1 MINLYAYSY
10 PAAIN
15 KFSNS
20 GYTLLKLGDSHR
32 DIEVRINEQG
42 NSAEWE
48 EKIIIGSWNNIQ
60 KIKRDHDL
68 HEVLTERGLWHSGKH
83 KGTEWFKIPG
93 NTVQDA
99 YNYIDELVAEFEG
112 KRIRKQVKLRSLQR
126 KALNK
131 AMAYIA
137 AGGYDVSIIANLC
150 PRFGKTLWALSLFN
164 EIHNTYG
171 NRVMLLPAYW
181 LSVHSS
187 FINELTDYN
196 DFLDI
201 IQIDVDAEDARE
213 RAIDAISAGQRILVP
228 MSLHGDLEE
237 WKAKHAW
244 IASIPNSDVFSFADE
259 GDFGTHTENQI
270 AKLDYIFK
278 TESTPVVGHK
288 FVRVYASGTNVQR
301 LARCSPDIDGVIY
314 TAYSELEQTEPGII
328 RRKFFCT
335 QVDSLKQEVETLDE
349 KIQPSWIKIWDRPL
363 ANKAFVGKLL
373 QSLTGE
379 DSLRPELNLSEM
391 TGETVDC
398 FMLLVSAN
406 NKEMKQIYEI
416 SEREIPEWHVKVL
429 NGDFTSNR
437 NAEDETKREI
447 NEARIAGKKGVVI
460 IANQMGSRSYGIP
473 AIQATVIA
481 YDRGSVDATM
491 QKVSRCLTPATKENL
506 MFNGSTKKDYGYI
519 VDLSFDP
526 NRAENIERLIL
537 EEAIQIQ
544 RSDEVDFTS
553 AVRYVLTS
561 VDLFKMN
568 EFGYAEEVTEED
580 MFKILG
586 DNDNLIK
593 VADVAVDVVAAVQS
607 GLFNIL
613 ANVNASNKP
622 STSKKAVVGA
632 NAINAVTKGS
642 NLGKGGLTDKDKK
655 NIEKIINNAIR
666 SLNMSATSV
675 YDLAN
680 GGDSYRGCLELI
692 KDNPSLDTEFQ
703 ELFGIGAEDAITLV
717 DARAL
722 NEAILDVIVQNS
734 KSIDN
739 VFI

>member
-10 PAAIN
+10 PAAVN
-15 KFSNS
+15 KFSNA
-20 GYTLLKLGDSHR
+20 GFVLLKLGDSHR
-32 DIEVRINEQG
+32 DIEIRINEQG
-42 NSAEWE
+42 SSAEWE
-48 EKIIIGSWNNIQ
+48 EKIIIGSWNNLQ
-60 KIKRDHDL
+60 TIKRDHDL
-68 HEVLTERGLWHSGKH
+68 HEVLTKRGLWHSGKH

-93 NTVQDA
+93 HTIDDA
-99 YNYIDELVAEFEG
+99 RNYIDDLVTEFEG
-112 KRIRKQVKLRSLQR
+112 KRVRKQVKLRALQQ

-131 AMAYIA
+131 AMTYIA
-137 AGGYDVSIIANLC
+137 TGGHDVSVIANLC
-150 PRFGKTLWALSLFN
+150 PRFGKTIWALSLFN
-164 EIHNTYG
+164 QIHNTYG
-171 NRVMLLPAYW
+171 NRIMLLPAYW

-187 FINELTDYN
+187 FVNELTEYN

-201 IQIDVDAEDARE
+201 VQIDVGADDARE
-213 RAIDAISAGQRILVP
+213 RAIDAVSAGQRILVP

-237 WKAKHAW
+237 WKTKHSW
-244 IASIPNSDVFSFADE
+244 IASIPNADVFSFADE
-259 GDFGTHTENQI
+259 GDFGTHTENQV

-278 TESTPVVGHK
+278 TEAEPVQGRK

-301 LARCSPDIDGVIY
+301 LARCSTDINGVIY
-314 TAYSELEQTEPGII
+314 TAYSELEQTEPDII

-335 QVDSLKQEVETLDE
+335 QVDGLKQEVETLDE
-349 KIQPSWIKIWDRPL
+349 KIQPSWIKIWDRPM
-363 ANKAFVGKLL
+363 ANKAFIGKLL

-406 NKEMKQIYEI
+406 NKEMRQIYEI
-416 SEREIPEWHVKVL
+416 AEREIPEWHVKVL
-429 NGDFTSNR
+429 NGDFTNNR
-437 NAEDETKREI
+437 DAEYETKREL
-447 NEARIAGKKGVVI
+447 NESRIAGKKGVVI
-460 IANQMGSRSYGIP
+460 IANQMGSRSYSIP
-473 AIQATVIA
+473 EIQATVIA

-491 QKVSRCLTPATKENL
+491 QKVSRCLTPGNTY
-506 MFNGSTKKDYGYI
+506 NGQVKTHGHI

-544 RSDEVDFTS
+544 RSNDTDFTS
-553 AVRYVLTS
+553 AIRYVLTS

-568 EFGYAEEVTEED
+568 EFGYAEEVTED
-580 MFKILG
+580 AMFKILG
-586 DNDNLIK
+586 NNDNLLK
-593 VADVAVDVVAAVQS
+593 VADVAVDVVAAIQS
-607 GLFNIL
+607 GLFDIL
-613 ANVNASNKP
+613 ANVNASSKSGN
-622 STSKKAVVGA
+622 SKKEIVGA
-632 NAINAVTKGS
+632 NAINAVTKGNKS
-642 NLGKGGLTDKDKK
+642 GKHELTDKDKK
-655 NIEKIINNAIR
+655 NVEKIINDAIR

-680 GGDSYRGCLELI
+680 GGESYRGCLELI
-692 KDNPSLDTEFQ
+692 ESDPDLDAEFQ
-703 ELFGIGAEDAITLV
+703 ELFGIGASDAITLV

-739 VFI
+739 IFA

>member
-10 PAAIN
+10 PAAAN
-15 KFSNS
+15 KFL
-20 GYTLLKLGDSHR
+20 GAGFTLLKLGDSHR
-32 DIEVRINEQG
+32 DVDVRINEQG

-48 EKIIIGSWNNIQ
+48 EKIIIGSWNNL
-60 KIKRDHDL
+60 KTIKRDHDL
-68 HEVLTERGLWHSGKH
+68 HEVLTKRGLWHSGKH
-83 KGTEWFKIPG
+83 KGTEWFKIPS
-93 NTVQDA
+93 NNLQEA
-99 YNYIDELVAEFEG
+99 YTYIDALVAEFEG
-112 KRIRKQVKLRSLQR
+112 KRVRKQVKLRSLQR

-131 AMAYIA
+131 AMSYIA
-137 AGGYDVSIIANLC
+137 AGGHDISIIANLC
-150 PRFGKTLWALSLFN
+150 PRFGKTIWALSLFN
-164 EIHNTYG
+164 EITKTYG

-187 FINELTDYN
+187 FVNELTEYD

-201 IQIDVDAEDARE
+201 VQIDIDAESARE
-213 RAIDAISAGQRILVP
+213 HAIDAIGAGQRILVP

-259 GDFGTHTENQI
+259 GDFGTHTENQV
-270 AKLDYIFK
+270 AKLDNIFT
-278 TESTPVVGHK
+278 TEATPVQGRK
-288 FVRVYASGTNVQR
+288 FIRVYASGTNVQR

-314 TAYSELEQTEPGII
+314 TAYSELEQTETGVI

-349 KIQPSWIKIWDRPL
+349 KIQPSWVKIWDRPL
-363 ANKAFVGKLL
+363 SNKAFVGKLL

-416 SEREIPEWHVKVL
+416 AEREIPDWHVKIL

-447 NEARIAGKKGVVI
+447 NEARIAGKKGIVI
-460 IANQMGSRSYGIP
+460 ISNQMGSRSYSIP

-491 QKVSRCLTPATKENL
+491 QKVSRCLTPATKENP
-506 MFNGSTKKDYGYI
+506 MFNGSTRKEYGHI

-526 NRAENIERLIL
+526 NRSENIERLIL
-537 EEAIQIQ
+537 EEAIQVQ
-544 RSDEVDFTS
+544 RSDDVDFTT

-568 EFGYAEEVTEED
+568 EFGYAEEITEED
-580 MFKILG
+580 MFKIFS
-586 DNDNLIK
+586 DNDNLLK
-593 VADVAVDVVAAVQS
+593 VADVAVDIVAAVQS
-607 GLFNIL
+607 GIFDIL
-613 ANVNASNKP
+613 ANVNASNK
-622 STSKKAVVGA
+622 SGTSKKEVVGA
-632 NAINAVTKGS
+632 NAINAVTKGVKS
-642 NLGKGGLTDKDKK
+642 GNRELTDKDKK
-655 NIEKIINNAIR
+655 NIEKIINDAIR

-680 GGDSYRGCLELI
+680 GGESYQECLDLI
-692 KDNPSLDTEFQ
+692 KADHSMDTEFQ
-703 ELFGIGAEDAITLV
+703 ELFGISASDTITLV
-717 DARAL
+717 NKRVL
-722 NEAILDVIVQNS
+722 PVVILDVIVQNS
-734 KSIDN
+734 KSVDN
-739 VFI
+739 IFA

>member
-10 PAAIN
+10 PAAVN
-15 KFSNS
+15 KFLDN
-20 GYTLLKLGDSHR
+20 GFILLKLGDSHR
-32 DIEVRINEQG
+32 DTEIRINEQG

-48 EKIIIGSWNNIQ
+48 EKIILGSWNNLQ
-60 KIKRDHDL
+60 TIKRDHDV
-68 HEVLTERGLWHSGKH
+68 HEVLTKRGLWHSGKH

-93 NTVQDA
+93 TSVEEA
-99 YNYIDELVAEFEG
+99 HAYIDDLVKEFEG
-112 KRIRKQVKLRSLQR
+112 KRIRKKVKLRSLQR

-131 AMAYIA
+131 AMTYIA
-137 AGGYDVSIIANLC
+137 NGGHDVSIIANLC
-150 PRFGKTLWALSLFN
+150 PRFGKTIWALSLFN
-164 EIHNTYG
+164 EIHKTYN

-187 FINELTDYN
+187 FVSELTDYD

-201 IQIDVDAEDARE
+201 VQINVDAEDARE
-213 RAIDAISAGQRILVP
+213 RAIDAITAGQRILVP

-237 WKAKHAW
+237 WKAKHEW
-244 IASIPNSDVFSFADE
+244 IAKIPNADVFSFADE
-259 GDFGTHTENQI
+259 GDFGTHTENQV

-278 TESTPVVGHK
+278 TESTPVEGHK

-335 QVDSLKQEVETLDE
+335 QVDNLKQEVETLDE

-363 ANKAFVGKLL
+363 SNKAFVGKLL

-391 TGETVDC
+391 TGETIDC

-416 SEREIPEWHVKVL
+416 AEREIPEWHIKVL
-429 NGDFTSNR
+429 NGDFTNNR
-437 NAEDETKREI
+437 DAEYETKREI
-447 NEARIAGKKGVVI
+447 NEARIASKKGVVI
-460 IANQMGSRSYGIP
+460 IANQMGSRSYSIP
-473 AIQATVIA
+473 EIQATVIA

-491 QKVSRCLTPATKENL
+491 QKVSRCLTPGNTYDGQVKTH
-506 MFNGSTKKDYGYI
+506 GHI

-544 RSDEVDFTS
+544 RSDEIDFTS

-568 EFGYAEEVTEED
+568 EFGYAEEVTEDD

-586 DNDNLIK
+586 DNDNLLK
-593 VADVAVDVVAAVQS
+593 VADVAVDVTAAVQS
-607 GLFNIL
+607 GLFDIF
-613 ANVNASNKP
+613 ANVNASGKA
-622 STSKKAVVGA
+622 SGSKKAVVGA
-632 NAINAVTKGS
+632 NAINTVTKGANS
-642 NLGKGGLTDKDKK
+642 GKRELTDKDKK
-655 NIEKIINNAIR
+655 NIEKIINEAIR

-675 YDLAN
+675 FDLAN

-692 KDNPSLDTEFQ
+692 EDNPELDTEFQ
-703 ELFGIGAEDAITLV
+703 ELFGISAGDAITLIN
-717 DARAL
+717 ARAL

-734 KSIDN
+734 KSVDN
-739 VFI
+739 MFD

>member
-1 MINLYAYSY
+1 MINIYAFTY
-10 PAAIN
+10 PAAL
-15 KFSNS
+15 KEYP
-20 GYTLLKLGDSHR
+20 GYGLIKLGDTHR
-32 DIEVRINEQG
+32 EVDVRVNEQG
-42 NSAEWE
+42 TSAEWQ
-48 EKIIIGSWNNIQ
+48 EKIIIGAWNNLQ
-60 KIKRDHDL
+60 TIKRDHEL
-68 HEVLTERGLWHSGKH
+68 HEILTRRGLWHKGKH
-83 KGTEWFKIPG
+83 QGTEWFKIPG
-93 NTVQDA
+93 SSEK
-99 YNYIDELVAEFEG
+99 ELWQYVDDLIAEQEG
-112 KRIRKQVKLRSLQR
+112 KRIRKSVKLRALQQ
-126 KALNK
+126 KALDK

-137 AGGYDVSIIANLC
+137 AGGHDVSLIANLC

-164 EIHNTYG
+164 KIHETYG

-187 FINELTDYN
+187 FINELSEYD

-201 IQIDVDAEDARE
+201 VQIDVNDPNAEAQASDALA
-213 RAIDAISAGQRILVP
+213 AGQRILVP
-228 MSLHGDLEE
+228 MSLHGDMAE
-237 WKAKHAW
+237 WKAKHTW
-244 IASIPNSDVFSFADE
+244 IASIPNADVFSFADE
-259 GDFGTHTENQI
+259 GDFGTHTENQV

-278 TESTPVVGHK
+278 TEAAHVKGRK
-288 FVRVYASGTNVQR
+288 FVRLYASGTNVQR
-301 LARCSPDIDGVIY
+301 LARCSKNIDGVIY
-314 TAYSELEQTEPGII
+314 TAYSELEQTQADII

-335 QVDSLKQEVETLDE
+335 QVNGLKQEVEALDE

-363 ANKAFVGKLL
+363 ANKAFIGKLL

-416 SEREIPEWHVKVL
+416 AEREIPDWHVKVL
-429 NGDFTSNR
+429 NGDFTNNR
-437 NAEDETKREI
+437 DAEYETKREI

-460 IANQMGSRSYGIP
+460 IANQMGSRSYSISE
-473 AIQATVIA
+473 IQATVIA

-491 QKVSRCLTPATKENL
+491 QKVSRCLTPGKT
-506 MFNGSTKKDYGYI
+506 YGNQDKTHGHI

-537 EEAIQIQ
+537 EEAVQIQ
-544 RSDEVDFTS
+544 RGNQTDFTS

-568 EFGYAEEVTEED
+568 EFGYAEEVSEED

-586 DNDNLIK
+586 DNDNLLK
-593 VADVAVDVVAAVQS
+593 VADMSVDIHEAIQS
-607 GLFNIL
+607 GIFEIL
-613 ANVNASNKP
+613 ANVNASKKP
-622 STSKKAVVGA
+622 SDNKKEVVGA
-632 NAINAVTKGS
+632 DAINAVVKGAKPS
-642 NLGKGGLTDKDKK
+642 GHAISDKEKK
-655 NIEKIINNAIR
+655 DIEKIINDAIR

-680 GGDSYRGCLELI
+680 GGESYRECLGI
-692 KDNPSLDTEFQ
+692 IDSNAQLDAEFC
-703 ELFGIGAEDAITLV
+703 ELFGITAGDTISLINNQV
-717 DARAL
+717 L

-734 KSIDN
+734 KTVDKIFD
-739 VFI
+739 

>member
-10 PAAIN
+10 PAAVN
-15 KFSNS
+15 KFSNA
-20 GYTLLKLGDSHR
+20 GFVLLKLGDSHR
-32 DIEVRINEQG
+32 DIEIRINEQG
-42 NSAEWE
+42 SSAEWE
-48 EKIIIGSWNNIQ
+48 EKIIIGSWNNLQ
-60 KIKRDHDL
+60 TIKRDHDL
-68 HEVLTERGLWHSGKH
+68 HEVLTKRGLWHSGKH

-93 NTVQDA
+93 HTIDDA
-99 YNYIDELVAEFEG
+99 RNYIDDLVTEFEG
-112 KRIRKQVKLRSLQR
+112 KRVRKQVKLRALQQ

-131 AMAYIA
+131 AMTYIA
-137 AGGYDVSIIANLC
+137 TGGHDVSVIANLC
-150 PRFGKTLWALSLFN
+150 PRFGKTIWALSLFN
-164 EIHNTYG
+164 QIHNTYG
-171 NRVMLLPAYW
+171 NRIMLLPAYW

-187 FINELTDYN
+187 FVNELTEYN

-201 IQIDVDAEDARE
+201 VQIDVDADDARE
-213 RAIDAISAGQRILVP
+213 RAIDAVSAGQRILVP

-237 WKAKHAW
+237 WKTKHSW
-244 IASIPNSDVFSFADE
+244 IASIPNADVFSFADE
-259 GDFGTHTENQI
+259 GDFGTHTENQV

-278 TESTPVVGHK
+278 TEAEPVQGRK

-301 LARCSPDIDGVIY
+301 LARCSTDINGVIY
-314 TAYSELEQTEPGII
+314 TAYSELEQTEPDII

-335 QVDSLKQEVETLDE
+335 QVDGLKQEVETLDE
-349 KIQPSWIKIWDRPL
+349 KIQPSWIKIWDRPM
-363 ANKAFVGKLL
+363 ANKAFIGKLL

-406 NKEMKQIYEI
+406 NKEMRQIYEI
-416 SEREIPEWHVKVL
+416 AEREIPEWHVKVL
-429 NGDFTSNR
+429 NGDFTNNR
-437 NAEDETKREI
+437 DAEYETKREL
-447 NEARIAGKKGVVI
+447 NESRIAGKKGVVI
-460 IANQMGSRSYGIP
+460 IANQMGSRSYSIP
-473 AIQATVIA
+473 EIQATVIA

-491 QKVSRCLTPATKENL
+491 QKVSRCLTPGNTY
-506 MFNGSTKKDYGYI
+506 NGQVKTHGHI

-544 RSDEVDFTS
+544 RSNDTDFTS
-553 AVRYVLTS
+553 AIRYVLTS

-568 EFGYAEEVTEED
+568 EFGYAEEVTED
-580 MFKILG
+580 AMFKILG
-586 DNDNLIK
+586 NNDNLLK
-593 VADVAVDVVAAVQS
+593 VADVAVDVVAAIQS
-607 GLFNIL
+607 GLFDIL
-613 ANVNASNKP
+613 ANVNASSKSGN
-622 STSKKAVVGA
+622 SKKEIVGA
-632 NAINAVTKGS
+632 NAINAVTKGNKS
-642 NLGKGGLTDKDKK
+642 GKHELTDKDKK
-655 NIEKIINNAIR
+655 NVEKIINDAIR

-680 GGDSYRGCLELI
+680 GGESYRGCLELI
-692 KDNPSLDTEFQ
+692 ESDPDLDAEFQ
-703 ELFGIGAEDAITLV
+703 ELFGIGASDAITLV

-739 VFI
+739 IFA

>member
-10 PAAIN
+10 PAAIK
-15 KFSNS
+15 KFSDD

-48 EKIIIGSWNNIQ
+48 EKIIIGSWNNLQ
-60 KIKRDHDL
+60 KIKRDHDV
-68 HEVLTERGLWHSGKH
+68 HEVLTKRGLWHSGKH

-93 NTVQDA
+93 NSVEEAYIYLDA
-99 YNYIDELVAEFEG
+99 LIAEFEG
-112 KRIRKQVKLRSLQR
+112 KRIRKSVKLRSLQQ

-131 AMAYIA
+131 AMSYIDN
-137 AGGYDVSIIANLC
+137 GGFDVSIIANLC

-164 EIHNTYG
+164 AIHQKYG
-171 NRVMLLPAYW
+171 NRIMLLPAYW

-187 FINELTDYN
+187 FVSELTEYD

-201 IQIDVDAEDARE
+201 VQIDVSADDARE
-213 RAIDAISAGQRILVP
+213 RAIDAISAGQRILIP

-237 WKAKHAW
+237 WKTKHAW
-244 IASIPNSDVFSFADE
+244 IASIPNADGFSFADE
-259 GDFGTHTENQI
+259 GDFGTHTENQV

-278 TESTPVVGHK
+278 TQSDPVQGRK

-301 LARCSPDIDGVIY
+301 LARCSPDINGVIY

-335 QVDSLKQEVETLDE
+335 QVDSLKQEVEALDE

-363 ANKAFVGKLL
+363 SNKAFVGKLL
-373 QSLTGE
+373 QALTGE
-379 DSLRPELNLSEM
+379 DSLRPEINLSEM
-391 TGETVDC
+391 TGETIDC

-416 SEREIPEWHVKVL
+416 AEREIPEWHVKVL
-429 NGDFTSNR
+429 NGEFTSNR
-437 NAEDETKREI
+437 NAEFETKREI

-460 IANQMGSRSYGIP
+460 IANQMGSRSYSIP
-473 AIQATVIA
+473 EIQATVIA
-481 YDRGSVDATM
+481 YDRGSVDATV
-491 QKVSRCLTPATKENL
+491 QKVSRCLTPGNTYSGEVK
-506 MFNGSTKKDYGYI
+506 THGYI

-526 NRAENIERLIL
+526 NRAENNERLIL
-537 EEAIQIQ
+537 EEAIQVQ
-544 RSDEVDFTS
+544 RSDDIDFTS

-561 VDLFKMN
+561 IDLFKIN
-568 EFGYAEEVTEED
+568 EFGYAEEITEED
-580 MFKILG
+580 MFRILG
-586 DNDNLIK
+586 DNENLLR

-607 GLFNIL
+607 GLFDIL
-613 ANVNASNKP
+613 ANVNASGKLSN
-622 STSKKAVVGA
+622 SKKEVVGA
-632 NAINAVTKGS
+632 DVINAVTKGGS
-642 NLGKGGLTDKDKK
+642 LDNNTLTDKDKK
-655 NIEKIINNAIR
+655 NIEKIINDAIR

-680 GGDSYRGCLELI
+680 DGHSYRECLKVIDSNSDL
-692 KDNPSLDTEFQ
+692 NNEFQ
-703 ELFGIGAEDAITLV
+703 SLFGISAGDAITLV
-717 DARAL
+717 DNRAL

-734 KSIDN
+734 KTIDN
-739 VFI
+739 IFA

>member
-10 PAAIN
+10 PAAIK
-15 KFSNS
+15 KFSDD

-48 EKIIIGSWNNIQ
+48 EKIIIGSWNNLQ
-60 KIKRDHDL
+60 KIKRDHDV
-68 HEVLTERGLWHSGKH
+68 HEVLTKRGLWHSGKH

-93 NTVQDA
+93 NSVEEAYIYLDA
-99 YNYIDELVAEFEG
+99 LIAEFEG
-112 KRIRKQVKLRSLQR
+112 KRIRKSVKLRSLQQ

-131 AMAYIA
+131 AMSYIDN
-137 AGGYDVSIIANLC
+137 GGFDVSIIANLC

-164 EIHNTYG
+164 AIHQKYG
-171 NRVMLLPAYW
+171 NRIMLLPAYW

-187 FINELTDYN
+187 FVSELTEYD

-201 IQIDVDAEDARE
+201 VQIDVSADDARE
-213 RAIDAISAGQRILVP
+213 RAIDAISAGQRILIP

-237 WKAKHAW
+237 WKTKHAW
-244 IASIPNSDVFSFADE
+244 IASIPNADGFSFADE
-259 GDFGTHTENQI
+259 GDFGTHTENQV

-278 TESTPVVGHK
+278 TQSDPVQGRK

-301 LARCSPDIDGVIY
+301 LARCSPDINGVIY

-335 QVDSLKQEVETLDE
+335 QVDSLKQEVEALDE

-363 ANKAFVGKLL
+363 SNKAFVGKLL
-373 QSLTGE
+373 QALTGE
-379 DSLRPELNLSEM
+379 DSLRPEINLSEM
-391 TGETVDC
+391 TGETIDC

-416 SEREIPEWHVKVL
+416 AEREIPEWHVKVL
-429 NGDFTSNR
+429 NGEFTSNR
-437 NAEDETKREI
+437 NAEFETKREI

-460 IANQMGSRSYGIP
+460 IANQMGSRSYSIP
-473 AIQATVIA
+473 EIQATVIA
-481 YDRGSVDATM
+481 YDRGSVDATV
-491 QKVSRCLTPATKENL
+491 QKVSRCLTPGNTYSGEVK
-506 MFNGSTKKDYGYI
+506 THGYI

-537 EEAIQIQ
+537 EEAIQVQ
-544 RSDEVDFTS
+544 RSDDIDFTS

-561 VDLFKMN
+561 IDLFKIN
-568 EFGYAEEVTEED
+568 EFGYAEEITEED
-580 MFKILG
+580 MFRILG
-586 DNDNLIK
+586 DNENLLR

-607 GLFNIL
+607 GLFDIL
-613 ANVNASNKP
+613 ANVNASGKLSN
-622 STSKKAVVGA
+622 SKKEVVGA
-632 NAINAVTKGS
+632 DVINAVTKGGS
-642 NLGKGGLTDKDKK
+642 LDNNTLTDKDKK
-655 NIEKIINNAIR
+655 NIEKIINDAIR

-680 GGDSYRGCLELI
+680 DGHSYRECLKVIDSNSDL
-692 KDNPSLDTEFQ
+692 NNEFQ
-703 ELFGIGAEDAITLV
+703 SLFGISAGDAITLV
-717 DARAL
+717 DNRAL

-734 KSIDN
+734 KTIDN
-739 VFI
+739 IFA

>member
-10 PAAIN
+10 PAAVN
-15 KFSNS
+15 KFSDA
-20 GYTLLKLGDSHR
+20 GFVLLKLGDSHR

-42 NSAEWE
+42 SSAEWE
-48 EKIIIGSWNNIQ
+48 EKIILGSWNNLQ
-60 KIKRDHDL
+60 TIKRDYDL
-68 HEVLTERGLWHSGKH
+68 HEVLTKRGLWHSGKH

-93 NTVQDA
+93 NNIDEA
-99 YNYIDELVAEFEG
+99 RNYIDDLVTEFEG
-112 KRIRKQVKLRSLQR
+112 KRVRKQVKLRALQQ
-126 KALNK
+126 KALSK
-131 AMAYIA
+131 AMTYIA
-137 AGGYDVSIIANLC
+137 GGDHDVSIIANLC
-150 PRFGKTLWALSLFN
+150 PRFGKTIWALSLFN
-164 EIHNTYG
+164 EIHKTYG

-187 FINELTDYN
+187 FVNELTEYN

-201 IQIDVDAEDARE
+201 VQIDVNADDARE
-213 RAIDAISAGQRILVP
+213 RAIDAIAAGQRILIP
-228 MSLHGDLEE
+228 MSLHGDPAE
-237 WKAKHAW
+237 WKIKHSW
-244 IASIPNSDVFSFADE
+244 IASIPNADVFSFADE
-259 GDFGTHTENQI
+259 GDFGTHTENQV
-270 AKLDYIFK
+270 AKLNYIFK
-278 TESTPVVGHK
+278 TEAVPVQGRK

-301 LARCSPDIDGVIY
+301 LARCSTDINGVIY
-314 TAYSELEQTEPGII
+314 TAYSELEQTEPNII

-335 QVDSLKQEVETLDE
+335 QVDGLKQEIETLDE

-363 ANKAFVGKLL
+363 ANKSFVGKLL

-391 TGETVDC
+391 SDETVDC

-416 SEREIPEWHVKVL
+416 AQREIPEWHIKVL
-429 NGDFTSNR
+429 NGEFTNNR
-437 NAEDETKREI
+437 DAEDETRREI

-460 IANQMGSRSYGIP
+460 IANQMGSRSYSIP
-473 AIQATVIA
+473 EIQATVIA

-491 QKVSRCLTPATKENL
+491 QKVSRCLTPGVTY
-506 MFNGSTKKDYGYI
+506 NGKVKTHGNI

-544 RSDEVDFTS
+544 RSNEIDFTS

-561 VDLFKMN
+561 VDLFKIN
-568 EFGYAEEVTEED
+568 EFGYAEEVTEAD
-580 MFKILG
+580 MFKVLG
-586 DNDNLIK
+586 DNDNLLK
-593 VADVAVDVVAAVQS
+593 VADVAVDVSAAVQS
-607 GLFNIL
+607 GLFDIF
-613 ANVNASNKP
+613 ANVNASGKAKD
-622 STSKKAVVGA
+622 SKKAVIGA
-632 NAINAVTKGS
+632 NAINAVTKGAKS
-642 NLGKGGLTDKDKK
+642 GKHDLSDKDKK
-655 NIEKIINNAIR
+655 NIEKIINEAIR

-680 GGDSYRGCLELI
+680 GGESYRGCLTLI
-692 KDNPSLDTEFQ
+692 KSDSDLDNEFQ
-703 ELFGIGAEDAITLV
+703 ELFGIGAGDAITLV

-734 KSIDN
+734 KMVDKIFN
-739 VFI
+739 

>member
-1 MINLYAYSY
+1 MTINLYAYSY
-10 PAAIN
+10 PAAVN
-15 KFSNS
+15 KFVDN
-20 GYTLLKLGDSHR
+20 GFILLKLGDSHR
-32 DIEVRINEQG
+32 DTEVRINEQG

-48 EKIIIGSWNNIQ
+48 EKIILGSWNNLRT
-60 KIKRDHDL
+60 IKRDHDL
-68 HEVLTERGLWHSGKH
+68 HEVLTKRGLWHSGKH

-93 NTVQDA
+93 SSVA
-99 YNYIDELVAEFEG
+99 EAHSYIDTLVTEFEG
-112 KRIRKQVKLRSLQR
+112 KRIRKSVKLRSLQQ
-126 KALNK
+126 KALST
-131 AMAYIA
+131 AMTIIDR
-137 AGGYDVSIIANLC
+137 AGFDVSIIANLC
-150 PRFGKTLWALSLFN
+150 PRFGKTIWSLMLFN
-164 EIHNTYG
+164 AITKKYG

-187 FINELTDYN
+187 FINELNDYD

-201 IQIDVDAEDARE
+201 VQIDVNNPNAEAQATDALA
-213 RAIDAISAGQRILVP
+213 AGQRILVP

-237 WKAKHAW
+237 WKSKHTW
-244 IASIPNSDVFSFADE
+244 IANIPNSDVFSFADE
-259 GDFGTHTENQI
+259 GDFGTHTENQV
-270 AKLDYIFK
+270 AKLDYIFNTAAK
-278 TESTPVVGHK
+278 PTLGK

-314 TAYSELEQTEPGII
+314 TAYSELEQTETDII

-335 QVDSLKQEVETLDE
+335 QVDGLKQEVEALDE
-349 KIQPSWIKIWDRPL
+349 KIQPSWIKVWDRPL

-391 TGETVDC
+391 SGETVDC

-416 SEREIPEWHVKVL
+416 AEREIPEWHVKVL
-429 NGDFTSNR
+429 NGDFTNNR
-437 NAEDETKREI
+437 DAEYETKREI

-460 IANQMGSRSYGIP
+460 IANQMGSRSYSIP
-473 AIQATVIA
+473 EIQATVIA

-491 QKVSRCLTPATKENL
+491 QKVSRCLTPGKTY
-506 MFNGSTKKDYGYI
+506 NGQVKTHGHI

-544 RSDEVDFTS
+544 RSDETDFTS

-586 DNDNLIK
+586 DNDNLLR
-593 VADVAVDVVAAVQS
+593 VADVAVDITAAVQS
-607 GLFNIL
+607 GLFDIFS
-613 ANVNASNKP
+613 NVNASGK
-622 STSKKAVVGA
+622 SKDSKKEVVGA
-632 NAINAVTKGS
+632 NAINAVTKG
-642 NLGKGGLTDKDKK
+642 GKAGKRELTNKEKK
-655 NIEKIINNAIR
+655 NIEKIINDAIR
-666 SLNMSATSV
+666 ALNMSATSV

-680 GGDSYRGCLELI
+680 GGDSYRNCLEI
-692 KDNPSLDTEFQ
+692 IESNPDLNNEFQ
-703 ELFGIGAEDAITLV
+703 ELFGIDASDAITLV

-734 KSIDN
+734 KSVDN
-739 VFI
+739 VFA

>member
-10 PAAIN
+10 PAAAN
-15 KFSNS
+15 KFKDT
-20 GYTLLKLGDSHR
+20 GYILLKLGDSHR

-48 EKIIIGSWNNIQ
+48 EKIIIGSWNNLQ
-60 KIKRDHDL
+60 TIKRDHDL
-68 HEVLTERGLWHSGKH
+68 HEVLTKRGLWHSGKH

-93 NTVQDA
+93 NSEQEAFT
-99 YNYIDELVAEFEG
+99 YIDELVAEFEG
-112 KRIRKQVKLRSLQR
+112 KRVRKQVKLRALQQ

-131 AMAYIA
+131 AMTYIA
-137 AGGYDVSIIANLC
+137 AGGHDVSVIANLC
-150 PRFGKTLWALSLFN
+150 PRFGKTIWALSLFN
-164 EIHNTYG
+164 EIHKTYG

-187 FINELTDYN
+187 FVTELTEYN

-201 IQIDVDAEDARE
+201 VQIDVNADDARE
-213 RAIDAISAGQRILVP
+213 RAIDALDAGQRILVP

-237 WKAKHAW
+237 WKVKHSW
-244 IASIPNSDVFSFADE
+244 IASIPNTDVFSFADE
-259 GDFGTHTENQI
+259 GDFGTHAENQV
-270 AKLDYIFK
+270 AKLANIFT
-278 TESTPVVGHK
+278 TEAEPVQGRK

-301 LARCSPDIDGVIY
+301 LARCSTDINGIIY
-314 TAYSELEQTEPGII
+314 TAYSELEKTEPNII

-335 QVDSLKQEVETLDE
+335 QVDGLKQEVETLDE

-363 ANKAFVGKLL
+363 ANKQFVGKLL
-373 QSLTGE
+373 QSLTGM

-406 NKEMKQIYEI
+406 NKEMRQIYEI
-416 SEREIPEWHVKVL
+416 AEREIPDWHVKIL
-429 NGDFTSNR
+429 NGDFTNNR
-437 NAEDETKREI
+437 DAEDETKREL

-460 IANQMGSRSYGIP
+460 IANQMGSRSYSIP

-491 QKVSRCLTPATKENL
+491 QKVSRCLTPATLKNT
-506 MFNGSTKKDYGYI
+506 MFNGTTNKTHGYI

-544 RSDEVDFTS
+544 RSDDTDFTS

-586 DNDNLIK
+586 DNDNLLK
-593 VADVAVDVVAAVQS
+593 VADVAVDVVAAIQS
-607 GLFNIL
+607 GLFDIL
-613 ANVNASNKP
+613 ANVNASSKSGN
-622 STSKKAVVGA
+622 SKKEVVGA
-632 NAINAVTKGS
+632 NAINAVIKG
-642 NLGKGGLTDKDKK
+642 NKFNKRELTDKDKK
-655 NIEKIINNAIR
+655 NAEKIINDAIR

-680 GGDSYRGCLELI
+680 GGESYRGCLELI
-692 KDNPSLDTEFQ
+692 ESNPDLDTEFQ
-703 ELFGIGAEDAITLV
+703 ELFGIGAGDAITLV

-739 VFI
+739 IFA

>member
-10 PAAIN
+10 PAAVN
-15 KFSNS
+15 KFVDN
-20 GYTLLKLGDSHR
+20 GFILLKLGDSHR

-48 EKIIIGSWNNIQ
+48 EKIILGSWNNLQ
-60 KIKRDHDL
+60 TIKRDHDL
-68 HEVLTERGLWHSGKH
+68 HEVLTKRGLWHSGKH
-83 KGTEWFKIPG
+83 KGTEWFKIPAKDVTEAHG
-93 NTVQDA
+93 
-99 YNYIDELVAEFEG
+99 YIDDLVTEFEG
-112 KRIRKQVKLRSLQR
+112 KRIRKTVKLRSLQQ
-126 KALNK
+126 KALTK
-131 AMAYIA
+131 AMTIIDR
-137 AGGYDVSIIANLC
+137 AGFDVSLIANLC
-150 PRFGKTLWALSLFN
+150 PRFGKTIWSLMLFN
-164 EIHNTYG
+164 AITKKYG

-187 FINELTDYN
+187 FVNELNDYD

-201 IQIDVDAEDARE
+201 VQIDVNDPNAEAQASDALA
-213 RAIDAISAGQRILVP
+213 AGQRFLIP

-237 WKAKHAW
+237 WKTKHSW
-244 IASIPNSDVFSFADE
+244 IANIPNSDVFSFADE
-259 GDFGTHTENQI
+259 GDFGTHTENQV
-270 AKLDYIFK
+270 AKLDYIFN
-278 TESTPVVGHK
+278 TSSTPTLGK
-288 FVRVYASGTNVQR
+288 FVRIYASGTNVQR

-314 TAYSELEQTEPGII
+314 TAYSELEQTETDII

-335 QVDSLKQEVETLDE
+335 QVDGLKQEVETLDE
-349 KIQPSWIKIWDRPL
+349 KIQPSWIKIWERPL
-363 ANKAFVGKLL
+363 ANKSFVGKLL

-391 TGETVDC
+391 SGETVDC

-416 SEREIPEWHVKVL
+416 AQREIPDWHVKVL
-429 NGDFTSNR
+429 NGDFTNNR
-437 NAEDETKREI
+437 DAEYETKREI

-460 IANQMGSRSYGIP
+460 IANQMGSRSYSIP
-473 AIQATVIA
+473 EIQATVIA

-491 QKVSRCLTPATKENL
+491 QKVSRCLTPGKTY
-506 MFNGSTKKDYGYI
+506 NGQVKTHGHI

-544 RSDEVDFTS
+544 RSDETDFTS

-586 DNDNLIK
+586 DNDNLLR

-607 GLFNIL
+607 GLFDIF
-613 ANVNASNKP
+613 ANVNASGK
-622 STSKKAVVGA
+622 SKDSKKAVVGA
-632 NAINAVTKGS
+632 NAINAVTKGAKA
-642 NLGKGGLTDKDKK
+642 GKRELTDKDKK
-655 NIEKIINNAIR
+655 NIEKIINEAIR

-675 YDLAN
+675 FDLAN
-680 GGDSYRGCLELI
+680 GGESYRGCLEIIESNPEL
-692 KDNPSLDTEFQ
+692 DNEFI
-703 ELFGIGAEDAITLV
+703 ELFGIGASDAITLV

-734 KSIDN
+734 KSVDN
-739 VFI
+739 VFA

>member
-10 PAAIN
+10 PAATN
-15 KFSNS
+15 KFKDT
-20 GYTLLKLGDSHR
+20 GYILLKLGDSHR

-48 EKIIIGSWNNIQ
+48 EKIIIGSWNNLQ
-60 KIKRDHDL
+60 VIKRDHDV
-68 HEVLTERGLWHSGKH
+68 HEVLTKRGFWHSGKH

-93 NTVQDA
+93 STEQEA
-99 YNYIDELVAEFEG
+99 FEYIDALIAEFEG
-112 KRIRKQVKLRSLQR
+112 KRIRKQVKLRALQQ
-126 KALNK
+126 KALTK

-137 AGGYDVSIIANLC
+137 AGGHDVSIIANLC

-164 EIHNTYG
+164 EIHKTYG

-187 FINELTDYN
+187 FVNELTEYD

-201 IQIDVDAEDARE
+201 VQIDVDADDARE

-228 MSLHGDLEE
+228 MSLHGDVEE

-244 IASIPNSDVFSFADE
+244 IAAIPNADVFSFADE
-259 GDFGTHTENQI
+259 GDFGTHTENQV
-270 AKLDYIFK
+270 AKLANIFT
-278 TESTPVVGHK
+278 TEAAPVQGRK

-301 LARCSPDIDGVIY
+301 LARCSPDINGVIY
-314 TAYSELEQTEPGII
+314 TAYSELEQTEPSII

-335 QVDSLKQEVETLDE
+335 QVDGLKQEVETLDE

-416 SEREIPEWHVKVL
+416 AEREIPNWHVKVL
-429 NGDFTSNR
+429 NGDFTNNR
-437 NAEDETKREI
+437 DAEYETKREI

-460 IANQMGSRSYGIP
+460 IANQMGSRSYSIP
-473 AIQATVIA
+473 EIQSTVIA

-491 QKVSRCLTPATKENL
+491 QKVSRCLTPGNTY
-506 MFNGSTKKDYGYI
+506 NGQAKTHGHI

-537 EEAIQIQ
+537 EEAIQVQ
-544 RSDEVDFTS
+544 RSDDTDFTT

-568 EFGYAEEVTEED
+568 EFGYAEEVTEDD

-586 DNDNLIK
+586 DNDNLLK
-593 VADVAVDVVAAVQS
+593 VADVAVDVVVAVQS
-607 GLFNIL
+607 GLFDIL
-613 ANVNASNKP
+613 ANVNASGK
-622 STSKKAVVGA
+622 SKDSKKPVVGA
-632 NAINAVTKGS
+632 NAISAVTKGAKS
-642 NLGKGGLTDKDKK
+642 GKRELTDKDKK
-655 NIEKIINNAIR
+655 NLEKIINDAIR

-692 KDNPSLDTEFQ
+692 ESDSELDTEFS
-703 ELFGIGAEDAITLV
+703 ELFGIGAGDAISLV

-734 KSIDN
+734 KLVDKIFN
-739 VFI
+739 

>member
-10 PAAIN
+10 PAAVN
-15 KFSNS
+15 KFLDS
-20 GYTLLKLGDSHR
+20 GFTLLKLGDSHR

-48 EKIIIGSWNNIQ
+48 EKIIIGSWNNLQ
-60 KIKRDHDL
+60 KIKRDHDV
-68 HEVLTERGLWHSGKH
+68 HEVLTKRGLWHSGKH

-93 NTVQDA
+93 HSVEEAQT
-99 YNYIDELVAEFEG
+99 YIDDLVAEFEG
-112 KRIRKQVKLRSLQR
+112 KRVRKSVKLRSLQQ

-131 AMAYIA
+131 AMSYIDK
-137 AGGYDVSIIANLC
+137 GNFDVSIIANLC

-164 EIHNTYG
+164 AIHQKYS
-171 NRVMLLPAYW
+171 NRIMLLPAYW

-187 FINELTDYN
+187 FINELTEYD

-201 IQIDVDAEDARE
+201 VQIDIDAVDARE
-213 RAIDAISAGQRILVP
+213 RAIDAISAGQRILIP

-237 WKAKHAW
+237 WKTKHAW
-244 IASIPNSDVFSFADE
+244 IASIPNADVFSFADE
-259 GDFGTHTENQI
+259 GDFGTHTENQV

-278 TESTPVVGHK
+278 TESSPVDGRK
-288 FVRVYASGTNVQR
+288 FARVYASGTNVQR
-301 LARCSPDIDGVIY
+301 LARCSPDINGVIY

-335 QVDSLKQEVETLDE
+335 QVDSLKQEVEALDE

-373 QSLTGE
+373 QALTGE
-379 DSLRPELNLSEM
+379 ESLRPEINLSEM
-391 TGETVDC
+391 TGETIDC

-416 SEREIPEWHVKVL
+416 AEREIPDWHVKVL
-429 NGDFTSNR
+429 NGEFTSNR
-437 NAEDETKREI
+437 NAEYETKREI
-447 NEARIAGKKGVVI
+447 NEARIAGKKGIVI
-460 IANQMGSRSYGIP
+460 IANQMGSRSYSIP
-473 AIQATVIA
+473 EIQATVIA
-481 YDRGSVDATM
+481 YDRGSVDATV
-491 QKVSRCLTPATKENL
+491 QKVSRCLTPGTTYSGQDKTH
-506 MFNGSTKKDYGYI
+506 GHI

-537 EEAIQIQ
+537 DEAIQVQ
-544 RSDEVDFTS
+544 RSDDIDFTS

-561 VDLFKMN
+561 IDLFKMN

-580 MFKILG
+580 MFRILG
-586 DNDNLIK
+586 DNDNLLR
-593 VADVAVDVVAAVQS
+593 VADVAVDIVAAVQS
-607 GLFNIL
+607 GLFDIL
-613 ANVNASNKP
+613 ANVNASGKAGN
-622 STSKKAVVGA
+622 SKKTVIG
-632 NAINAVTKGS
+632 NAINAVTKGNGTDPNTLS
-642 NLGKGGLTDKDKK
+642 DKDKK
-655 NIEKIINNAIR
+655 NIEKIINDAIR

-680 GGDSYRGCLELI
+680 DGESYRGCLEVI
-692 KDNPSLDTEFQ
+692 DSNPNLNDEFQ
-703 ELFGIGAEDAITLV
+703 SLFGITAGDAITLV
-717 DARAL
+717 DNRAL

-734 KSIDN
+734 KAVDN
-739 VFI
+739 IFV

>member
-10 PAAIN
+10 PAALN
-15 KFSNS
+15 KFSDAEFV
-20 GYTLLKLGDSHR
+20 LLKLGDSHR

-42 NSAEWE
+42 SSAEWE
-48 EKIIIGSWNNIQ
+48 EKIIIGSWNNLQ
-60 KIKRDHDL
+60 TIKRDHDL
-68 HEVLTERGLWHSGKH
+68 HEVLTKRGLWHSGKH

-93 NTVQDA
+93 TTIDDA
-99 YNYIDELVAEFEG
+99 RNYIDNLVTEFEG
-112 KRIRKQVKLRSLQR
+112 KRVRKQVKLRALQQ

-131 AMAYIA
+131 AMTYIA
-137 AGGYDVSIIANLC
+137 NGSHDVSIIANLC
-150 PRFGKTLWALSLFN
+150 PRFGKTIWALSLFN
-164 EIHNTYG
+164 EIHKTYG

-187 FINELTDYN
+187 FVNELTEYN

-201 IQIDVDAEDARE
+201 VQIDINADDARE
-213 RAIDAISAGQRILVP
+213 RAIDAIGAGQRILVP
-228 MSLHGDLEE
+228 MSLHGDLAE
-237 WKAKHAW
+237 WKTKHSW
-244 IASIPNSDVFSFADE
+244 IASIPNADVFSFADE
-259 GDFGTHTENQI
+259 GDFGTHTENQVS
-270 AKLDYIFK
+270 KLDYIFE
-278 TESTPVVGHK
+278 TEAASVQGRK

-301 LARCSPDIDGVIY
+301 LARCSTDINGVIY
-314 TAYSELEQTEPGII
+314 TAYSELEKTETDII

-335 QVDSLKQEVETLDE
+335 QVDGLKQEVETLDE

-416 SEREIPEWHVKVL
+416 AQREIPNWHVKVL
-429 NGDFTSNR
+429 NGDFTNNR
-437 NAEDETKREI
+437 DAEYETKREI

-460 IANQMGSRSYGIP
+460 IANQMGSRSYSIP
-473 AIQATVIA
+473 EIQATVIA

-491 QKVSRCLTPATKENL
+491 QKVSRCLTPGNTY
-506 MFNGSTKKDYGYI
+506 NGQVKTHGYI

-544 RSDEVDFTS
+544 RSDETDFTS

-586 DNDNLIK
+586 DNDNLLR
-593 VADVAVDVVAAVQS
+593 VADVAIDITAAVQS
-607 GLFNIL
+607 GLFDIL
-613 ANVNASNKP
+613 ANVNASRK
-622 STSKKAVVGA
+622 SKDSKKAVIGA
-632 NAINAVTKGS
+632 NAINAVTKGAKA
-642 NLGKGGLTDKDKK
+642 GKHDLTDKDKK
-655 NIEKIINNAIR
+655 NIEKIINEAIR

-680 GGDSYRGCLELI
+680 GGESYRGCLEIIDSNPEL
-692 KDNPSLDTEFQ
+692 DNEFQ
-703 ELFGIGAEDAITLV
+703 ELFGIGARDAITLV

-734 KSIDN
+734 KSVDS
-739 VFI
+739 VFA